1 MKPFKLFEKTD
12 IALIL
17 FWGSCALVLFLI
29 SFGRTHSDG
38 SGTKL
43 TVLYGNN
50 IYGIYDLDRDQT
62 IEINDGNIC
71 EIKDGEVRMTYAD
84 CPDKLCMH
92 SRAISGAGENIV
104 CLPNHVILKIT
115 GDGEEPEIDG
125 LSE

>member
-1 MKPFKLFEKTD
+1 MKSFKLFAKADFT
-12 IALIL
+12 LIL
-17 FWGSCALVLFLI
+17 FWGICALALFLI
-29 SFGRTHSDG
+29 SYNRTQGDA

-43 TVLYGNN
+43 TVLYGNE
-50 IYGIYDLDRDQT
+50 IYGIYDLNRDQI
-62 IEINDGNIC
+62 IEINEGNVC

-92 SRAISGAGENIV
+92 SRAISKAGENIV

-115 GDGEEPEIDG
+115 GAGEEPEIDG